1 MGQLLTVPKLWYYNN
16 ITMKKD
22 IVMIKKYEDI
32 FNNAIEET
40 GFVELTKSNI
50 TS

>member
-1 MGQLLTVPKLWYYNN
+1 
-16 ITMKKD
+16 MKMD

-40 GFVELTKSNI
+40 GFVEFTKFNI
-50 TS
+50 NSL